1 MKNRIKYNC
10 KRCEKEFLAKRN
22 RKNVTWCSKNC
33 RSLDEKGKIFSKEH
47 RERLS
52 KALIGKKK
60 SPQHIRNIVI
70 SRGDRT
76 GERASNWKG
85 GITKISICIRSS
97 KKYKEW
103 REQVFKLD
111 DWTCQWCGARSG
123 KGKKVFLHVHH
134 IKPFS
139 LILRHNNI
147 HSVEE
152 AMICEELWLI
162 ANGQTLCEKCHSE
175 TDSFKGKSNKY
186 EN

>member
-97 KKYKEW
+97 KNTKNGESRYSNW
-103 REQVFKLD
+103 
-111 DWTCQWCGARSG
+111 
-123 KGKKVFLHVHH
+123 
-134 IKPFS
+134 
-139 LILRHNNI
+139 
-147 HSVEE
+147 
-152 AMICEELWLI
+152 MIGL
-162 ANGQTLCEKCHSE
+162 ANGVALEAVKE
-175 TDSFKGKSNKY
+175 RKY
-186 EN
+186 FFMYIT